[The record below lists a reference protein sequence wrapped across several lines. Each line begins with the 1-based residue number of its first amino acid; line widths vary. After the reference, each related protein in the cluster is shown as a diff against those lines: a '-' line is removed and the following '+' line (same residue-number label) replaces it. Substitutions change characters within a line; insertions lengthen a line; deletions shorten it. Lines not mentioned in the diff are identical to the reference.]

1 VFERIRKFLY
11 RLPLVEHLGIQLLIG
26 LLVSFALIGVFAA
39 IAEDVVEQEELVQ
52 IDVAFAD
59 ALHSLATPTSTEMY
73 RILSFIGM
81 EGLWITGVVVALYL
95 LLRKQRLHFAIWLLA
110 LVGGTLLNNAL
121 KLVFARSRPVFI
133 DPFVVEHNFSF
144 PSGHA
149 MMSLI
154 GFGLF
159 AYFVFQAQHSHLA
172 RIFVVFTAVMLVML
186 IGISRMALGVHYF
199 SDVMAGFAAGGV
211 WLAAC
216 ITAMNTIK
224 RRKQAGDPVA
234 QEKTG
239 IAATT

>member
-1 VFERIRKFLY
+1 MFERIRKFLY

-81 EGLWITGVVVALYL
+81 EGLWITGVVVALYF

-159 AYFVFQAQHSHLA
+159 AYFVFQALHSHLA